1 MWRRWGFIRQAK
13 LLLLRFLRLRGQ
25 PDEIAKGFAL
35 GIFIGMTPTLG
46 FQMILA
52 VFFAMLLRE
61 NKLAAVI
68 GVWISN
74 PVTAPFIYA
83 AEYETGRF
91 ILGMPHL
98 KLPAMMTVET
108 IQHFGYELMIPMCLG
123 SLIYGI
129 LLGAVSYA
137 MVLRMVPTLKTCRIP
152 RWPRPFQ
159 RKHQR
164 KHGDLDG

>member
-52 VFFAMLLRE
+52 VLFAMLLRE
-61 NKLAAVI
+61 NKLAAAI

-74 PVTAPFIYA
+74 PITAAFIYA

-91 ILGMPHL
+91 ILDMPHL
-98 KLPAMMTVET
+98 HFPGEMTLET

-129 LLGAVSYA
+129 LLAAVSYA
-137 MVLRMVPTLKTCRIP
+137 LVLRMVPTLKTCRVP
-152 RWPRPFQ
+152 RWPRPFK
-159 RKHQR
+159 RKLNRH
-164 KHGDLDG
+164 DG